1 MSPKETQVRN
11 ITTKNI
17 QDRLISNK
25 ESSRNKIGRIKSVL
39 NLAFD
44 YAAENNVS
52 FKAIKERVGHDQGSK
67 TTESIYTHVTDKMKT
82 NITDVLNDFRL

>member
-1 MSPKETQVRN
+1 M
-11 ITTKNI
+11 
-17 QDRLISNK
+17 
-25 ESSRNKIGRIKSVL
+25 L

>member
-1 MSPKETQVRN
+1 M
-11 ITTKNI
+11 
-17 QDRLISNK
+17 
-25 ESSRNKIGRIKSVL
+25 L

-44 YAAENNVS
+44 YAAEDNVP
-52 FKAIKERVGHDQGSK
+52 FKAIKERVGHDQGRK